1 MSDRSSMTELSNDAR
16 AILDAGRDADGA
28 RDLERARVR
37 RALIAKIAIGGGAT
51 LAASSTAAASGT
63 TVATSVATSGAVAGS
78 VAATGSAAVGTSVA
92 VGFPL
97 AKILVPLAIMFSA
110 GVGGTVAWRSQQHAV
125 APVVVA
131 APVVAPSAPVLAP
144 VVAPSAPVLAPV
156 VAPSAP
162 VLPVRAVHHVHV
174 AAPARVETPTNRLAE
189 ETALLAASNAELR
202 GGDAHRALSLLDDY
216 DRRYPGGV
224 LREEVLATRVIA
236 RCQMGLTPDATSR
249 QAADLFLR
257 RHPASPLAPRV
268 RSSCGH

>member
-63 TVATSVATSGAVAGS
+63 TVATSGAVAGS

-131 APVVAPSAPVLAP
+131 APVVAQAAPVLAPVVVPSAPVLAP
-144 VVAPSAPVLAPV
+144 V
-156 VAPSAP
+156 
-162 VLPVRAVHHVHV
+162 RAVHHAHV

>member
-1 MSDRSSMTELSNDAR
+1 MSDRTSRSSMNELSNDAR

-63 TVATSVATSGAVAGS
+63 SVATSGAVAGS

-97 AKILVPLAIMFSA
+97 AKILVPLAIMFGA
-110 GVGGTVAWRSQQHAV
+110 GVGGTVAWRSQQHAA

-131 APVVAPSAPVLAP
+131 APVVAQAAPAVAP
-144 VVAPSAPVLAPV
+144 VVAPSAPVDPIMA
-156 VAPSAP
+156 
-162 VLPVRAVHHVHV
+162 PVRAVHHAHV
-174 AAPARVETPTNRLAE
+174 SAPARVETPTNRLAE

-236 RCQMGLTPDATSR
+236 RCQMGLTPDASSR

>member
-1 MSDRSSMTELSNDAR
+1 MSDRSSMNELSNDAR

-63 TVATSVATSGAVAGS
+63 SGAVAGS
-78 VAATGSAAVGTSVA
+78 VASVATTTGSAAVGTSVA

-97 AKILVPLAIMFSA
+97 AKILVPLAIMFGA
-110 GVGGTVAWRSQQHAV
+110 GVGGTVAWRNQQRAA
-125 APVVVA
+125 APVAVS
-131 APVVAPSAPVLAP
+131 APVVAQAAPVLAP
-144 VVAPSAPVLAPV
+144 VAAPAEPLVAPVRTAPVRHA
-156 VAPSAP
+156 
-162 VLPVRAVHHVHV
+162 HV
-174 AAPARVETPTNRLAE
+174 AAPARVETRTNRLAE
-189 ETALLAASNAELR
+189 ETALLAESNAELR
-202 GGDAHRALSLLDDY
+202 GGDARRALSLLDDY
-216 DRRYPGGV
+216 DHRYPGGV